1 MNTNLAKATIIF
13 LFLTLT
19 LTGTVLAQTTV
30 VGVSPGNTFNYS
42 YNLSWA
48 STNPAATIPPAY
60 LELQNIQ
67 SMRINVVSVTDSLIN
82 IDITKLYKNGTENT
96 QNGNINVDTQLLELP
111 YSIMIIRAGANT
123 DEKIYPSGGHATL
136 SETATK
142 TYSIGTIETIRY
154 VSVDNS
160 VDSNQET
167 EIIYDKANGVGLEYN
182 FESQETSGSYVTT
195 TTETLM
201 ITSWVIP
208 EFPFI
213 AVLMIMIIAIPI
225 VLVVYKKTASSNHN
239 FAITLKQ

>member
-1 MNTNLAKATIIF
+1 MNTNLAKSTIIF

-19 LTGTVLAQTTV
+19 LTGTVLAQTAV
-30 VGVSPGNTFNYS
+30 VGVSQGDNFNYS
-42 YNLSWA
+42 YNLSWT
-48 STNPAATIPPAY
+48 STNPAATIPAAY

-67 SMRINVVSVTDSLIN
+67 SIRFNIVSVTGSSIN
-82 IDITKLYKNGTENT
+82 LDITKLYKDGTENT

-111 YSIMIIRAGANT
+111 YSIMLIRAGANT

-136 SETATK
+136 NETATK

-160 VDSNQET
+160 IESNQKT
-167 EIIYDKANGVGLEYN
+167 EVIYDKANGVGLEYN
-182 FESQETSGSYVTT
+182 FESQEISGSYVTT

-208 EFPFI
+208 EFPSTS
-213 AVLMIMIIAIPI
+213 VLMLLLIAIPI
-225 VLVVYKKTASSNHN
+225 VLVAYRKKGLSNSK
-239 FAITLKQ
+239 FTITLKQ

>member
-1 MNTNLAKATIIF
+1 MNTNLAKTTIIF

-19 LTGTVLAQTTV
+19 LTGTVIAQTAV

-42 YNLSWA
+42 YNLSWS
-48 STNPAATIPPAY
+48 STDPAATIPPAY
-60 LELQNIQ
+60 SELQNTQ
-67 SMRINVVSVTDSLIN
+67 SIRINIISVEGSSIN
-82 IDITKLYKNGTENT
+82 IDLTKLYKNGTEST

-160 VDSNQET
+160 VDSNQKT
-167 EIIYDKANGVGLEYN
+167 EILYDKANGVGLEYN

-208 EFPFI
+208 EFPTT
-213 AVLMIMIIAIPI
+213 AVLMLLLIAIPI
-225 VLVVYKKTASSNHN
+225 VLVAYKKKGLPNNKFT
-239 FAITLKQ
+239 ITLRQ